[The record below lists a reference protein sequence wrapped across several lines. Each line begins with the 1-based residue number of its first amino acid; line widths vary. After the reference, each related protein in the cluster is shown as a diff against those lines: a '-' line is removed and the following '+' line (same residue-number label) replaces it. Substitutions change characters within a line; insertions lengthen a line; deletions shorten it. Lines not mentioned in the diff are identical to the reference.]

1 MILQRLA
8 VAAAALAL
16 SSAIL
21 QAQSDTGAISG
32 VVRDPN
38 GAVIPGAVIRAKNE
52 LTGREL
58 VTKSTEAGIYA
69 FPSLT
74 VGRYTVTA
82 EQSGFRKLLRSGVD
96 LRLAERV
103 TLDLELQVGELQQ
116 SVEVTAEAPLL
127 NPTTSEVGSNFSPK
141 FMKDLPLFTGGIRNP
156 EVFVTYMPGVNNG
169 SGDSSINGGSR
180 RAKEVLIDGASLT
193 IPESGGVVFYF
204 PAAEQFGE
212 FKLLTNSFSAE
223 YGRTGGGIEI
233 FLTRSGTNDLHGT
246 GYYNLRRDVLDSNGW
261 LRNLTTNQKAKV
273 RINEVGVGAG
283 GPVWIPKLYNGRDKT
298 FWFFTWVSDQRPT
311 TVTNAI
317 NNLPSARMRTGDFSE
332 LPIPIYDPN
341 TTMGAG
347 AQATRQPFTGNIIPQ
362 NRFSSV
368 SQKIL
373 PLIPAPTLPGITN
386 NYVTTNTSNI
396 DRHQIS
402 AKGDHAIT
410 DKHRVSFWF
419 SDERWYNVNV
429 TNFTGPLS
437 HALKNDYIKSDYT
450 RLNYDWVIRPNLV
463 LHATHGWSIT
473 RTGWSNDD
481 QQGWASQLGLSGVQY
496 DAFPSIF
503 FRGDDNYLGFANTN
517 GNKTVGTQYNATQHF
532 SSGVS
537 WIRGRHEFKFGG
549 DFRRTKTFGPVIDQA
564 GAQGQW
570 EFARAQTADPLRTGA
585 TGNAFASFL
594 LGTLTRTAVNL
605 SFPPEFNDSAR
616 YGYQG
621 FYAQDNWKV
630 TSKLTLNI
638 GLRYDLPL
646 ARYSPLGVFT
656 SFDPN
661 VPNPRA
667 NNRLGALT
675 YAGFGD
681 GRVNAKRFADI
692 DWKEFGPRIGFAYQ
706 LDSKTVVRAAWGIY
720 YAAGNHTTGGFC
732 LGCSFGFTA
741 APERISPDGYSPAFN
756 WDGGFQPPAG
766 FVPPP
771 VIDPSF
777 ANGQS
782 PWYINP
788 RSGMQPR
795 VSNWNFTIQRELPGS
810 LVVNAAY
817 VGHRGTRLNSTV
829 QLNQVDSKHL
839 GLGALLNR
847 NIDDP
852 AVTAA
857 GFSRPYPTFTGTL
870 AQALRPY
877 PQYLD
882 VPDHYGALGR
892 SWYDALQTTVEK
904 RFGYMQA
911 FVAYTW
917 SKSLSDGSYTQT
929 AFQEENQDNYHRGIA
944 EKGLL
949 RYDIPHTVNVLW
961 TLDLPFGPGKKW
973 ATGKNPL
980 VSRVVGG
987 WTLSWAGQY
996 RSGTLLTLQAPNT
1009 LDSGVLF
1016 TKFKK
1021 ATAVRDS
1028 FRTDLSRDEF
1038 DPRNPAANQVY
1049 ERSAFVVPGQFE
1061 FGATSRYLNNFRNPS
1076 FSNEN
1081 IAIIKRTKFRQSERI
1096 PLEFEYS
1103 AYLFNPFNRTQF
1115 GNIQASLT
1123 APNFGQITGPMVGPR
1138 IITMGLRLNW

>member
-1 MILQRLA
+1 MRLSKT
-8 VAAAALAL
+8 VAAGFL
-16 SSAIL
+16 SLFMTAGL
-21 QAQSDTGAISG
+21 VGQSDTGAISG
-32 VVRDPN
+32 TITDPN
-38 GAVIPGAVIRAKNE
+38 GAVIPGAAVRAVNDS
-52 LTGREL
+52 TGREV
-58 VTKSTEAGIYA
+58 VTRTTEAGLYA
-69 FPSLT
+69 FPNLT
-74 VGRYTVTA
+74 VGPYTITA
-82 EQSGFRKLLRSGVD
+82 EQAGFRKLQRSGVE
-96 LRLAERV
+96 LRLAQRI
-103 TLDLELQVGELQQ
+103 TLDLQLEVGELQQ
-116 SVEVTAEAPLL
+116 SVDVTAEAPLL
-127 NPTTSEVGSNFSPK
+127 NPATSEVGSNFSPK
-141 FMKDLPLFTGGIRNP
+141 FMRDLPLFTGGIRNP

-283 GPVWIPKLYNGRDKT
+283 GPVWIPKLYNGRNKT

-311 TVTNAI
+311 TVSNAI
-317 NNLPSARMRTGDFSE
+317 NNIPSSRMRTGDFSE
-332 LPIPIYDPN
+332 LPLPLFDPN
-341 TTMGAG
+341 TTAG
-347 AQATRQPFTGNIIPQ
+347 SGSAATRQPFPGNIIPQ

-373 PLIPAPTLPGITN
+373 PLVPEPTLGGIAN
-386 NYVTTNTSNI
+386 NYITTNTSKL
-396 DRHQIS
+396 DRHQVS

-410 DKHRVSFWF
+410 DKHRASFWI
-419 SDERWYNVNV
+419 SDERWYNVNE

-450 RLNYDWVIRPNLV
+450 RLNYDWIIKPNLI
-463 LHATHGWSIT
+463 LHVTHGWSIT

-481 QQGWASQLGLSGVQY
+481 QQGWASRLGITGVQY

-517 GNKTVGTQYNATQHF
+517 GNKTVGTQFNSTQHVTA
-532 SSGVS
+532 GVS
-537 WIRGRHEFKFGG
+537 WVKGRHEYKFGG

-570 EFARAQTADPLRTGA
+570 EFARAQTADPLRTA
-585 TGNAFASFL
+585 TTGNAFASFL
-594 LGTLTRTAVNL
+594 LGLPTRAAVNL
-605 SFPPEFNDSAR
+605 SLPEFNDSAR

-621 FYAQDNWKV
+621 FYVQDNWKV
-630 TSKLTLNI
+630 SSKLTLNL
-638 GLRYDLPL
+638 GLRYDVPL

-656 SFDPN
+656 SFDPEL
-661 VPNPRA
+661 PNPKVD
-667 NNRLGALT
+667 NRPGALT
-675 YAGFGD
+675 YAGFGP
-681 GRVNAKRFADI
+681 GRINAKRFADI
-692 DWKEFGPRIGFAYQ
+692 DWSEFGPRIGFAYQ
-706 LDSKTVVRAAWGIY
+706 LDPKTVIRGAWGIY

-741 APERISPDGYSPAFN
+741 SPERISADGYSPALN
-756 WDGGFQPPAG
+756 WDGGFQPGPG

-771 VIDPSF
+771 FIDPSF

-788 RSGMQPR
+788 RSGIQPR
-795 VSNWNFTIQRELPGS
+795 IKNWNFTVQRELPKG
-810 LVVNAAY
+810 VVLNAAY
-817 VGHRGTRLNSTV
+817 VGHRGSNLNSTV
-829 QLNQVDSKHL
+829 QLNQLDPKYLS
-839 GLGALLNR
+839 LGALLNR
-847 NIDDP
+847 NINDP
-852 AVTAA
+852 AVAAA
-857 GFSRPYPTFTGTL
+857 GFTKPYSSFTGTL

-877 PQYLD
+877 PQFLD
-882 VPDHYGALGR
+882 VPDHYGALGK

-904 RFGYMQA
+904 RFGYLQA
-911 FVAYTW
+911 FVGYTW

-929 AFQEENQDNYHRGIA
+929 AFQEENQDSYNRGRA

-949 RYDIPHTVNVLW
+949 RYDIPHMFNVLW
-961 TLDLPFGPGKKW
+961 TLDMPFGPGRKW
-973 ATGKNPL
+973 ITTRNPL
-980 VSRVVGG
+980 ISRVVGG
-987 WTLSWAGQY
+987 WTVSWAGQY
-996 RSGTLLTLQAPNT
+996 RSGNLLLLAAPNT

-1021 ATAVRDS
+1021 ATAVSDS
-1028 FRTDLSRDEF
+1028 FETGLARSDY
-1038 DPRNPAANQVY
+1038 DPRDPARNLVY
-1049 ERSAFVVPGQFE
+1049 DRSAFVVPGQFE
-1061 FGATSRYLNNFRNPS
+1061 FGATSRYLDDFRNPGV
-1076 FSNEN
+1076 SNEN

-1123 APNFGQITGPMVGPR
+1123 APNFGRITGPMVGPR